1 MSVKIPV
8 YVHQIISD
16 ENTIFLILFHP
27 LNSLKSTG
35 FSFDLS
41 SISFHRIKSQI
52 WPPFHQPLQHGKY
65 ERLLSLIIPIML
77 CGSTKSLLFSIPIL
91 WWASLFLSVVVNIFK
106 VVQEFSLVKSIQ
118 IIKMA
123 GQWQSLSYLHQPYF
137 GTISFTLDYGSE
149 IWSRSLAS
157 SWYQIFIHL
166 LITCAWSER
175 RNAQYQKGKWLG
187 QCIYAKDQRSKRLQ
201 SQFFLMMRSSYIW
214 PLRAFQESL
223 VHSVLPFELEIDHLI
238 LKNFK
243 HYYLTK
249 GISYTPKC
257 SKTPTKVIIWTAQR
271 SLHGGYDC
279 FYEIRKLSSRSISI

>member
-35 FSFDLS
+35 FSLDLS

-106 VVQEFSLVKSIQ
+106 VLQEFSLVKSIQ

-123 GQWQSLSYLHQPYF
+123 GQWQSLTYLHQPYF

-157 SWYQIFIHL
+157 SW
-166 LITCAWSER
+166 
-175 RNAQYQKGKWLG
+175 
-187 QCIYAKDQRSKRLQ
+187 
-201 SQFFLMMRSSYIW
+201 
-214 PLRAFQESL
+214 
-223 VHSVLPFELEIDHLI
+223 
-238 LKNFK
+238 
-243 HYYLTK
+243 
-249 GISYTPKC
+249 
-257 SKTPTKVIIWTAQR
+257 
-271 SLHGGYDC
+271 
-279 FYEIRKLSSRSISI
+279 

>member
-1 MSVKIPV
+1 MKIPV

-123 GQWQSLSYLHQPYF
+123 GQ
-137 GTISFTLDYGSE
+137 
-149 IWSRSLAS
+149 
-157 SWYQIFIHL
+157 
-166 LITCAWSER
+166 
-175 RNAQYQKGKWLG
+175 
-187 QCIYAKDQRSKRLQ
+187 
-201 SQFFLMMRSSYIW
+201 
-214 PLRAFQESL
+214 
-223 VHSVLPFELEIDHLI
+223 
-238 LKNFK
+238 
-243 HYYLTK
+243 
-249 GISYTPKC
+249 
-257 SKTPTKVIIWTAQR
+257 
-271 SLHGGYDC
+271 
-279 FYEIRKLSSRSISI
+279 